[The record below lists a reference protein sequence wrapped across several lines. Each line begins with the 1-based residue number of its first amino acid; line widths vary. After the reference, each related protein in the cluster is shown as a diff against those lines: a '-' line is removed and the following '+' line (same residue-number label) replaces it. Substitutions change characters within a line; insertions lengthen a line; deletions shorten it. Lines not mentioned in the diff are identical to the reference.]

1 MAEGYTSF
9 GDMFDGG
16 GPGKSGPSF
25 SGGGMVSA
33 VGNAFARPSG
43 SIARGEPDMRTGFGG
58 LLTDMFDGGGFG
70 KSGDRFSG
78 GPPAG
83 ALMGGLLNALNVRPM
98 GYEDRLGA
106 MRPQMRPND
115 LQTVLG
121 ALAPTAAPTP
131 TAAFNSAFAPTQF
144 VDDRVRG
151 PYPLTPE
158 GDLMLQGD
166 LAREKLARDFALS
179 DQIKLMGGIPAPY
192 TVYPQN

>member
-1 MAEGYTSF
+1 MGFFGYDNI
-9 GDMFDGG
+9 GDALDGG
-16 GPGKSGPSF
+16 GKSATGPSF
-25 SGGGMVSA
+25 EGGGFVSA

-43 SIARGEPDMRTGFGG
+43 SIARGEPDMRTGLGG
-58 LLTDMFDGGGFG
+58 LLTDMWDGGGFG
-70 KSGDRFSG
+70 QSGDRFSG

-121 ALAPTAAPTP
+121 ALAPTTAPT
-131 TAAFNSAFAPTQF
+131 TASNSAFAPTQF
-144 VDDRVRG
+144 VDYPVRG
-151 PYPLTPE
+151 PYPLTRE

-166 LAREKLARDFALS
+166 LVREKLASDFALS
-179 DQIKLMGGIPAPY
+179 DQINLMGGIPAPY
-192 TVYPQN
+192 DGYGPR

>member
-106 MRPQMRPND
+106 MRPQMRPDD
-115 LQTVLG
+115 LQAVLG
-121 ALAPTAAPTP
+121 ALALGPRVDSIAPPQPVSPAVVGMTYAKP
-131 TAAFNSAFAPTQF
+131 FDYSNA
-144 VDDRVRG
+144 VYG
-151 PYPLTPE
+151 PYALTPE
-158 GDLMLQGD
+158 G
-166 LAREKLARDFALS
+166 ARARARAQYNLTS
-179 DQIKLMGGIPAPY
+179 EGGVPTPY
-192 TVYPQN
+192 IGYGPR

>member
-70 KSGDRFSG
+70 QSGDRFSG

-121 ALAPTAAPTP
+121 ALAPT
-131 TAAFNSAFAPTQF
+131 TASNSAFAPTQF

-166 LAREKLARDFALS
+166 LARERRQYNNALI
-179 DQIKLMGGIPAPY
+179 DQLNLMGGIPAPY
-192 TVYPQN
+192 DGYGPR